1 MFRLLLRLLASR
13 SGVFEEA
20 VEAQDY
26 EEESANHH
34 YLAFSFDLNS
44 ICLTFSMMER
54 FYQDCSVD
62 VTRYAR
68 KYPEVLF
75 GSVEEIHARVC
86 PAFTTRFA
94 EFQNSYLQSAVMEKA
109 TCTPLVCKLGVKP
122 TNHEKDISPKS
133 QSSGSDLEG
142 LRVYASSVA
151 GRDLAADDPRLTE
164 LLMNQRRG
172 KEVAGATGNLY
183 SHSAWSM
190 HLQTVMLA
198 RGVAVS
204 HEDPI
209 IERLKDTSL
218 CLRLTARQKLGLK
231 PNSPW
236 NSLLRGGELPDK
248 ERTAAQVA
256 EERAAVAIAH
266 NALCADFH
274 RVQSQTAIPDDL
286 ADRRLKKR
294 HNKAMAQ
301 PIFSIGPVQR
311 DPRDDVPAPPAP

>member
-1 MFRLLLRLLASR
+1 MVRTRRASSTCGRR
-13 SGVFEEA
+13 S
-20 VEAQDY
+20 
-26 EEESANHH
+26 
-34 YLAFSFDLNS
+34 
-44 ICLTFSMMER
+44 I
-54 FYQDCSVD
+54 
-62 VTRYAR
+62 AR
-68 KYPEVLF
+68 
-75 GSVEEIHARVC
+75 I
-86 PAFTTRFA
+86 
-94 EFQNSYLQSAVMEKA
+94 A
-109 TCTPLVCKLGVKP
+109 TC
-122 TNHEKDISPKS
+122 
-133 QSSGSDLEG
+133 
-142 LRVYASSVA
+142 A
-151 GRDLAADDPRLTE
+151 
-164 LLMNQRRG
+164 
-172 KEVAGATGNLY
+172 
-183 SHSAWSM
+183 
-190 HLQTVMLA
+190 A

-311 DPRDDVPAPPAP
+311 DPRDDMPASPAP